1 MQILNTLCE
10 TSREV
15 GGSEKATSFEIRMC
29 LHQGTSIGAQRVTEG
44 AVVGDEDPGG
54 HFKGRDKDS
63 PEIVDILDC
72 CSGEKEAERKR
83 CRAVGICSFK

>member
-1 MQILNTLCE
+1 
-10 TSREV
+10 
-15 GGSEKATSFEIRMC
+15 MC

-54 HFKGRDKDS
+54 HFKCRDKDS

-72 CSGEKEAERKR
+72 CGDEKEAEIKQR
-83 CRAVGICSFK
+83 RAVGICFFK